1 MLVTQRLTL
10 KSCPDSDT
18 ADGGQGLSTQ
28 SSAMRHE
35 SSPAGLLC
43 MASPTESFPWSSGSA
58 AERPREQ
65 HVQNPAA
72 SMSDPNAHL
81 GSLRNPFAQQ
91 GEAAADC
98 LRHAA
103 YNNACCPACEH

>member
-1 MLVTQRLTL
+1 MTQRLWFIL
-10 KSCPDSDT
+10 SWPNSDT
-18 ADGGQGLSTQ
+18 AADGQGLATQ

-35 SSPAGLLC
+35 SSPASLLR

-58 AERPREQ
+58 VEQPRVQ

-72 SMSDPNAHL
+72 SMSDPAAHL
-81 GSLRNPFAQQ
+81 GSLRNPFAQP

-98 LRHAA
+98 PTHTAQQRSLSSL
-103 YNNACCPACEH
+103 